1 MAKQRGLGKG
11 LDALFVDN
19 STADS
24 SGTVTLKLTEI
35 EPNRA
40 QPRKDFNEEAL
51 AQLADSIRTHGGDS
65 AAVGAPQGEWQLPAD
80 SGRTPLARRPYGGLS
95 EVPVVI
101 REMENSEAAELSL
114 IENLQREDLNPMEEA
129 LGYQEL
135 MEQYGMTQEQVA
147 QRMGKSRSAVANA
160 LRLSGLPQ
168 NVQKMV
174 RNGSLSAG
182 QARSILA
189 FGTEERMNA
198 VAEETVKKGLTVREL
213 ERLAKKADKPESA
226 PKQKQ
231 LFSRDSY
238 YSEMELA
245 LNHEL
250 HRKVKIKET
259 GSGAG
264 TIEIAFYSREEL
276 SELADLLAGKQNK
289 RSNRQCWT
297 SNSFVPTRTWSR
309 RE

>member
-1 MAKQRGLGKG
+1 M
-11 LDALFVDN
+11 LDI
-19 STADS
+19 
-24 SGTVTLKLTEI
+24 KL
-35 EPNRA
+35 
-40 QPRKDFNEEAL
+40 
-51 AQLADSIRTHGGDS
+51 IRTNPDLVKAGMKKRNKDMD
-65 AAVGAPQGEWQLPAD
+65 AQIDEIIAIDAK
-80 SGRTPLARRPYGGLS
+80 RRG
-95 EVPVVI
+95 
-101 REMENSEAAELSL
+101 
-114 IENLQREDLNPMEEA
+114 
-129 LGYQEL
+129 
-135 MEQYGMTQEQVA
+135 
-147 QRMGKSRSAVANA
+147 
-160 LRLSGLPQ
+160 
-168 NVQKMV
+168 
-174 RNGSLSAG
+174 LSAG

-226 PKQKQ
+226 SKQKQ

-276 SELADLLAGKQNK
+276 SELADLLAGKQK
-289 RSNRQCWT
+289 
-297 SNSFVPTRTWSR
+297 
-309 RE
+309 

>member
-51 AQLADSIRTHGGDS
+51 AQLADSIRTHGVIQPLLVRPKANGS
-65 AAVGAPQGEWQLPAD
+65 YQLIAGERRWRAARMA
-80 SGRTPLARRPYGGLS
+80 GLS

-226 PKQKQ
+226 SKQKQ

-245 LNHEL
+245 LNNEL

-276 SELADLLAGKQNK
+276 SELADLLAGKQK
-289 RSNRQCWT
+289 
-297 SNSFVPTRTWSR
+297 
-309 RE
+309 

>member
-51 AQLADSIRTHGGDS
+51 AQLADSIRTHGVIQPLLVRPKANGS
-65 AAVGAPQGEWQLPAD
+65 YQLIAGERRWRAARMA
-80 SGRTPLARRPYGGLS
+80 GLS

-226 PKQKQ
+226 SKQKQ

-276 SELADLLAGKQNK
+276 SELADLLAGKQK
-289 RSNRQCWT
+289 
-297 SNSFVPTRTWSR
+297 
-309 RE
+309 

>member
-24 SGTVTLKLTEI
+24 SGTVTLKITEI

-51 AQLADSIRTHGGDS
+51 AQLADSIRTHGIIQPLLVRPKANGS
-65 AAVGAPQGEWQLPAD
+65 YQLIAGERRWRAARMA
-80 SGRTPLARRPYGGLS
+80 GLS

-147 QRMGKSRSAVANA
+147 QRMGTSRSAVANA

-168 NVQKMV
+168 EVQKMV

-182 QARSILA
+182 HARSILA

-198 VAEETVKKGLTVREL
+198 AAEETIKKGLTVREL
-213 ERLAKKADKPESA
+213 ERLAKKADSPEAA
-226 PKQKQ
+226 PKQRQ

-245 LNHEL
+245 LNNEL
-250 HRKVKIKET
+250 HRRVKIREN

-264 TIEIAFYSREEL
+264 TIEISFFSREEL
-276 SELADLLAGKQNK
+276 SELADLLAGKEK
-289 RSNRQCWT
+289 
-297 SNSFVPTRTWSR
+297 
-309 RE
+309 

>member
-51 AQLADSIRTHGGDS
+51 AQLADSIRTHGVIQPLLVRPKANGS
-65 AAVGAPQGEWQLPAD
+65 YQLIAGERRWRAARMA
-80 SGRTPLARRPYGGLS
+80 GLS

-168 NVQKMV
+168 NVQTMV
-174 RNGSLSAG
+174 RTGSLSAG

-226 PKQKQ
+226 SKQKQ

-245 LNHEL
+245 LNNEL

-276 SELADLLAGKQNK
+276 SELADLLAGKQK
-289 RSNRQCWT
+289 
-297 SNSFVPTRTWSR
+297 
-309 RE
+309 